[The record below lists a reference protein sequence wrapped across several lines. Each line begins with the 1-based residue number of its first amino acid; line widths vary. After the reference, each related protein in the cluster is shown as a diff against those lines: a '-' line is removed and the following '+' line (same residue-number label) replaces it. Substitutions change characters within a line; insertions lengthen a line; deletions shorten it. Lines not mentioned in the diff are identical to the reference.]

1 MTVINKDGQ
10 PSVFTW
16 SQLTEHQWMDFRVD
30 LNDTI
35 TSLQSDSVIVSN
47 GSTTATTITEMT
59 AQGVELVH
67 SNVLMRTRTEMIVS
81 IVVSDR
87 DYLGHMRDCLPLYER
102 KSSVFN
108 EILKAYDRELRATE
122 QSLSVVER
130 NMFVDTSIEHLGI
143 YERDLGIET
152 ISELPYDQRR
162 EQIIARYMSAF
173 DQTTDETITNIA
185 SAYGNGEVEIKATDT
200 PGVYEIQFVGIGI
213 PTNLDGLKKALDIV
227 IPAHIQ
233 IDYKF
238 TFSTWNQIKTNKW
251 NDVKDKTWSEL
262 REWEGA
268 I

>member
-47 GSTTATTITEMT
+47 GSTTATTVAEMT
-59 AQGVELVH
+59 AQGVEMVH

-87 DYLGHMRDCLPLYER
+87 DYMGHMLDYLPLYER
-102 KSSVFN
+102 KSTVFN

-122 QSLSVVER
+122 QLLSVVER
-130 NMFVDTSIEHLGI
+130 NMFVDTAIEHLDT
-143 YERDLGIET
+143 YERDLGIQ
-152 ISELPYDQRR
+152 SVPELPYDQRR

-173 DQTTDETITNIA
+173 DQTTDETIANIA
-185 SAYGNGEVEIKATDT
+185 SAYGNGEVEINATDT
-200 PGVYEIQFVGIGI
+200 PGVYEIQFVGIGV
-213 PTNLDGLKKALDIV
+213 PSNLDGLKKALEIIV
-227 IPAHIQ
+227 PAHIE
-233 IDYKF
+233 IRYSF
-238 TFSTWNQIKTNKW
+238 TFTTWDQLKKERWETVKESTWEE
-251 NDVKDKTWSEL
+251 VREL
-262 REWEGA
+262 KGVV
-268 I
+268 

>member
-59 AQGVELVH
+59 AQGVEIVH
-67 SNVLMRTRTEMIVS
+67 SNVLMRMRTEMIVS

-87 DYLGHMRDCLPLYER
+87 DYMGHMLDYLPLYER
-102 KSSVFN
+102 KSTVFN

-130 NMFVDTSIEHLGI
+130 NMFVDTAIEHLDI
-143 YERDLGIET
+143 YERDLGIQT
-152 ISELPYDQRR
+152 IAELPYDQRR
-162 EQIIARYMSAF
+162 EQIVARYMSAF
-173 DQTTDETITNIA
+173 GQTTEQTIVDIA
-185 SAYGNGEVEIKATDT
+185 AAYSNGEVEIRKTET
-200 PGVYEIQFVGIGI
+200 PGVYELQFVGIGI
-213 PTNLDGLKKALDIV
+213 PANMDGLMKAIDIV
-227 IPAHIQ
+227 IPAHLQ
-233 IDYKF
+233 INYVY
-238 TFSTWNQIKTNKW
+238 TFATWGDLKTNRWADFKGE
-251 NDVKDKTWSEL
+251 TWSEV